1 MARRK
6 LYLVGDPVLRQ
17 KAKKVPKIDGSIQN
31 LIDDMLETMREE
43 HGAGLAAPQVG
54 VGLRV
59 VTLALEDGEVV
70 AVINPSLVKCRDP
83 LRVEEGCLSVPGY
96 WGELTRYDQAVIKGL
111 DREGQEIRI
120 KGSGR
125 LAQALQHEL
134 DHLDGVL
141 YIDRLENPEDLHRVD

>member
-1 MARRK
+1 VARRE

-31 LIDDMLETMREE
+31 LIDDMLDTMREE

-70 AVINPSLVKCRDP
+70 AVVNPSIVKCRDP
-83 LRVEEGCLSVPGY
+83 QRVEEACLSVPGY
-96 WGELTRYDQAVIKGL
+96 WGELTRYDQAVIKAL
-111 DREGQEIRI
+111 DREGKEIRI
-120 KGSGR
+120 KGRGR

-141 YIDRLENPEDLHRVD
+141 YVDRLEGPEDLHRVD

>member
-1 MARRK
+1 VARRK

-17 KAKKVPKIDGSIQN
+17 KAKKVPQIDASIQT
-31 LIDDMLETMREE
+31 LIDDMFETMREE

-59 VTLALEDGEVV
+59 ITLSLEGGEVV
-70 AVINPSLVKCRDP
+70 ALINPSLVKCSKP
-83 LRVEEGCLSVPGY
+83 SRVEEACLSVPGY
-96 WGELTRYDQAVIKGL
+96 YGELTRYEQAVMKGL
-111 DREGQEIRI
+111 DRDGREIRI

-141 YIDRLENPEDLHRVD
+141 YVDRLEGPEDLHRVD

>member
-1 MARRK
+1 MAPRK
-6 LYLVGDPVLRQ
+6 LCLVGEPVLRQ
-17 KAKKVPKIDGSIQN
+17 KAKKVPRIDSSIQT
-31 LIDDMLETMREE
+31 LIDDMLETMRVE

-59 VTLALEDGEVV
+59 ITLALGDDEVV
-70 AVINPSLVKCRDP
+70 ALVNPSLVKCRDP
-83 LRVEEGCLSVPGY
+83 QRVEEACLSVPGY

-111 DREGQEIRI
+111 DREGKEIRI

-141 YIDRLENPEDLHRVD
+141 YVDRLEGPEDLHRVD

>member
-1 MARRK
+1 MAPRK
-6 LYLVGDPVLRQ
+6 LCLVGEPVLRQ
-17 KAKKVPKIDGSIQN
+17 KAKKVPRIDISIQT
-31 LIDDMLETMREE
+31 LIDDMLETMRVE

-59 VTLALEDGEVV
+59 ITLALEDDEVV
-70 AVINPSLVKCRDP
+70 ALVNPSLVKCRDP
-83 LRVEEGCLSVPGY
+83 RRVEEACLSVPGY

-111 DREGQEIRI
+111 DREGKEVRI

-141 YIDRLENPEDLHRVD
+141 YVDRLEGPEDLHRVD

>member
-1 MARRK
+1 MAPRK
-6 LYLVGDPVLRQ
+6 LCLVGEPVLRQ
-17 KAKKVPKIDGSIQN
+17 KAKKVPRIDGSIQT
-31 LIDDMLETMREE
+31 LIDDMFETMRVE

-59 VTLALEDGEVV
+59 ITLALEDDEAV
-70 AVINPSLVKCRDP
+70 ALVNPSLVKCRDP
-83 LRVEEGCLSVPGY
+83 RRVEEACLSVPGY

-111 DREGQEIRI
+111 DREGKEIRI

-141 YIDRLENPEDLHRVD
+141 YVDRLEGPEDLHRVD

>member
-1 MARRK
+1 VARRK
-6 LYLVGDPVLRQ
+6 LYLVGDPLLRQ
-17 KAKKVPKIDGSIQN
+17 KAKKVPQIDGSIQN

-59 VTLALEDGEVV
+59 LTLSLDGDETI
-70 AVINPSLVKCRDP
+70 AVINPSLVKCSNP
-83 LRVEEGCLSVPGY
+83 LRVEEACLSVPGY
-96 WGELTRYDQAVIKGL
+96 WGELTRYEQAVMKGL
-111 DREGQEIRI
+111 DREGREIRI

-141 YIDRLENPEDLHRVD
+141 YVDRLEGPDDLHRVD

>member
-6 LYLVGDPVLRQ
+6 LYLVGDPLLRQ
-17 KAKKVPKIDGSIQN
+17 KAKKVPHIDGSIQN

-59 VTLALEDGEVV
+59 LTLALEDEEVI
-70 AVINPSLVKCRDP
+70 AVVNPSLVKCSNP
-83 LRVEEGCLSVPGY
+83 LRVEEACLSVPGY

-111 DREGQEIRI
+111 DREGKEIRI

-141 YIDRLENPEDLHRVD
+141 YVDRLESPEDLHQVD

>member
-1 MARRK
+1 MAPRK
-6 LYLVGDPVLRQ
+6 LCLVGEPVLRQ
-17 KAKKVPKIDGSIQN
+17 KAKKVPLIDSSIQT
-31 LIDDMLETMREE
+31 LIDDMLETMRVE

-59 VTLALEDGEVV
+59 ITLALEDDEAV
-70 AVINPSLVKCRDP
+70 ALVNPSLVKCRDP
-83 LRVEEGCLSVPGY
+83 RRVEEACLSVPGY

-111 DREGQEIRI
+111 DREGKEIRI

-141 YIDRLENPEDLHRVD
+141 YVDRLEGPEDLHRVD